1 MPTKKELRE
10 LKQKLAKEN
19 PSVLK
24 KNVGKF
30 RKPEIIRKSDEV
42 KQKVTEWNFKVN
54 QLVLIKM
61 TNEIGLI
68 ISDEKYQNQYV
79 ETNQFFVL
87 VDNIVKLT
95 NGKEITNI

>member
-1 MPTKKELRE
+1 MF
-10 LKQKLAKEN
+10 
-19 PSVLK
+19 LK